1 MYTQSQH
8 NSNSE
13 CSATTNEPKIQST
26 QLLFFSLHGPEFLNW
41 TQKQENSNRFC
52 ATGGIRT
59 LNTDCGQIGR
69 TVEPN
74 TVRPRRERR
83 SVSEQVVGSRVGSRP
98 GPPTKRKPQV
108 FVREG
113 SCSTKPT
120 HCSLD
125 PPPPALDPPLDTKR
139 HRPVQ
144 MQLWDGSQNLFN
156 LPVCRRRK
164 FQLSH
169 HSICVEFA

>member
-125 PPPPALDPPLDTKR
+125 PPPTRTGSAPGHQTSQTCSNAAVGRFSKPIQPSC
-139 HRPVQ
+139 VQ
-144 MQLWDGSQNLFN
+144 AS
-156 LPVCRRRK
+156 
-164 FQLSH
+164 
-169 HSICVEFA
+169 